1 MKRMDRSEEDRAINE
16 VVERLAQQFPQL
28 PAEEIAGV
36 VSESRPEFA
45 AAPIRDFIPLFV
57 ERSAKHRIRTEH
69 LTSA

>member
-1 MKRMDRSEEDRAINE
+1 MDRSEEDRAINE

-36 VSESRPEFA
+36 VSAARPEFA
-45 AAPIRDFIPLFV
+45 AAPIREFIPLFV
-57 ERSAKHRIRTEH
+57 ERSAKHRIRTER